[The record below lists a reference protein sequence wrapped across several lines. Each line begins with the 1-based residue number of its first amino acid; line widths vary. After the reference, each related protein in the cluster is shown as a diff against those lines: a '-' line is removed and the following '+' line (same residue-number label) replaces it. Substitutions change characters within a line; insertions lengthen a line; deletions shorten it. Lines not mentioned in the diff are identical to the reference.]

1 LLLQFD
7 IMYKKMPSD
16 LAENYQTYTRAQLL
30 RLKMAGYR
38 FPFIALEEGIE
49 KYVKVLENCQK

>member
-1 LLLQFD
+1 
-7 IMYKKMPSD
+7 MYKKMPSD